1 MAFSDTDRG
10 RKMEELKLLDINFSV
25 TTTKDTT
32 TIQTFMVTPTET
44 WVYDINGKE
53 IFDLI

>member
-1 MAFSDTDRG
+1 
-10 RKMEELKLLDINFSV
+10 MEELKLLDINFSV

-32 TIQTFMVTPTET
+32 TIQTFAVKPTET
-44 WVYDINGKE
+44 WVYDSNGKE